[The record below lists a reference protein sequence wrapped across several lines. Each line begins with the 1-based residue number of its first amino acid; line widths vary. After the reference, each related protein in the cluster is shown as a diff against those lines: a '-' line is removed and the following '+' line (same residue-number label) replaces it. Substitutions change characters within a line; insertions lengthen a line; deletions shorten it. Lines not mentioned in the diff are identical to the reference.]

1 MKLKSPHFDKLK
13 SLTKKQKKLI
23 LAGIALFLLIH
34 RTVTSERTVD
44 LQRRDGGA
52 WYVKGRCY

>member
-23 LAGIALFLLIH
+23 LAGIALLL
-34 RTVTSERTVD
+34 RAALWNTT
-44 LQRRDGGA
+44 QNP
-52 WYVKGRCY
+52 